1 MRLRVSLLAM
11 KQLNNPHRAAL
22 TAIAAVLVLGSTP
35 ALAQQ
40 LPAGSDAGVQAPV
53 AAAPAVPAAAPEIV
67 IPNAQSAPAPLV
79 STNNGVTPITV
90 APPVAQPA
98 PTVSA
103 APIIA
108 EKSAPTPQVA
118 EENPAPRA
126 ASAAPAEPATPT
138 VAARAPTP
146 QAAPTTAPAQAAT
159 EPMPGIAPSELMAM
173 EQGEAAATVPPV
185 EQTPAANADD
195 SNMLAIVGGTGA
207 VLLLGGAAYALSRR
221 RKIVSQDA
229 VTASYE
235 PQSARVTDAPIS
247 PAAREAVMPVA
258 TMAAPV
264 QPMVRSSE
272 TAPVVSSDLE
282 AVAAAAPTA
291 ANPFLTRRNRL
302 RRAHF
307 LLHRE
312 QGANTA
318 SMHEAAKAPE
328 VATTNQ
334 SQSQRSAQPVYSFG
348 KAPVTYRPAGW
359 KPSTT

>member
-1 MRLRVSLLAM
+1 
-11 KQLNNPHRAAL
+11 
-22 TAIAAVLVLGSTP
+22 
-35 ALAQQ
+35 
-40 LPAGSDAGVQAPV
+40 
-53 AAAPAVPAAAPEIV
+53 
-67 IPNAQSAPAPLV
+67 
-79 STNNGVTPITV
+79 
-90 APPVAQPA
+90 
-98 PTVSA
+98 
-103 APIIA
+103 
-108 EKSAPTPQVA
+108 
-118 EENPAPRA
+118 
-126 ASAAPAEPATPT
+126 
-138 VAARAPTP
+138 
-146 QAAPTTAPAQAAT
+146 
-159 EPMPGIAPSELMAM
+159 M
-173 EQGEAAATVPPV
+173 EQGEAAAPVPPA
-185 EQTPAANADD
+185 EQTPAATADD

-229 VTASYE
+229 ASYE

-247 PAAREAVMPVA
+247 PAAREAVMPAAAMVA
-258 TMAAPV
+258 PA
-264 QPMVRSSE
+264 QPIVRSSE
-272 TAPVVSSDLE
+272 TTAMVGGDLE
-282 AVAAAAPTA
+282 AIAAAAPTA

-307 LLHRE
+307 LLHQD

>member
-1 MRLRVSLLAM
+1 M

-40 LPAGSDAGVQAPV
+40 LPAGSDAGAQAPV

-67 IPNAQSAPAPLV
+67 IPSAQSAPAPLV
-79 STNNGVTPITV
+79 STTNSVTPITV

-98 PTVSA
+98 PTISA

-108 EKSAPTPQVA
+108 ETP
-118 EENPAPRA
+118 
-126 ASAAPAEPATPT
+126 
-138 VAARAPTP
+138 APTP
-146 QAAPTTAPAQAAT
+146 QAAEANAAPRTTVTPPAARTAPAVSARATAPQAEPTAAPAQAAT
-159 EPMPGIAPSELMAM
+159 EPMPGIAPSELMTM
-173 EQGEAAATVPPV
+173 EQGEAPATVAPV
-185 EQTPAANADD
+185 EQAPAATADD
-195 SNMLAIVGGTGA
+195 SNMLAILGGTGA

-229 VTASYE
+229 VTTSYE
-235 PQSARVTDAPIS
+235 PQSARVTDAPVTV
-247 PAAREAVMPVA
+247 AAREGVMPVA
-258 TMAAPV
+258 TTTAPV
-264 QPMVRSSE
+264 QPMIRSSE
-272 TAPVVSSDLE
+272 TAPMVSGDLE

-291 ANPFLTRRNRL
+291 DNPFLTRRNRL

-312 QGANTA
+312 QGANAA
-318 SMHEAAKAPE
+318 SIHEAAKPE